1 MLGDLIT
8 DRLTDRLTDSVVYL
22 PGEGRSGRDDADRR
36 GGRPTEQPLQLGR
49 GGLVPLQ
56 LGTQLVRP
64 REQAEAGLLG
74 ASDLRGNAREAAER
88 VP

>member
-1 MLGDLIT
+1 MLDDL
-8 DRLTDRLTDSVVYL
+8 LTDSLTDSVIYL
-22 PGEGRSGRDDADRR
+22 PGEGRAWRDDADRR
-36 GGRPTEQPLQLGR
+36 GRRPAEQPLQLGR
-49 GGLVPLQ
+49 RGLMLLQ
-56 LGTQLVRP
+56 LGTQLVGP